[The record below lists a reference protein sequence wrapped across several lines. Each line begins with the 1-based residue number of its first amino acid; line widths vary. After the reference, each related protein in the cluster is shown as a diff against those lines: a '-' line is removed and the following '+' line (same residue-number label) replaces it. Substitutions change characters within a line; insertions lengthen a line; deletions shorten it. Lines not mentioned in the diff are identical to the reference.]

1 MQLRSYLAVV
11 QRYWVVI
18 GILPL
23 LVGAI
28 SLVLAL
34 REPQYYRATARA
46 MVTQTVYVQAQTGAF
61 PDFNLNYSW
70 ASSEY
75 ILDDVPQLVQSRVFA
90 EDVSALAAAEGYSI
104 DPALVMATLNAETLH
119 RTMTLSARTADPA
132 LAVAL
137 VRGAVT
143 ALQANGLKYWDR
155 ALPDDPDPGL
165 KVAVL
170 DMPTSAAPTRS
181 MRQLLF
187 DVGLRVML
195 ALVAGIGLAFLLH
208 YLDDR
213 LRDAYQV
220 EEWLDVQ
227 VIGVIPRDT

>member
-1 MQLRSYLAVV
+1 MQLRSYLAIV

-23 LVGAI
+23 LVGVI

-34 REPQYYRATARA
+34 RQPQQYRAIARA
-46 MVTQTVYVQAQTGAF
+46 MVTQTVHVQPQTGAF

-75 ILDDVPQLVQSRVFA
+75 ILDDLPQLVKSRVFA
-90 EDVSALAAAEGYSI
+90 EDVSTLAAAEGYPI
-104 DPALVMATLNAETLH
+104 DPTVVMATLNAETLH
-119 RTMTLSARTADPA
+119 RTMTLSASTADPVI
-132 LAVAL
+132 AVAM

-155 ALPDDPDPGL
+155 ALPDDTGL
-165 KVAVL
+165 KVALL
-170 DMPTSAAPTRS
+170 DLPTSATPTRS
-181 MRQLLF
+181 MRHLLF
-187 DVGLRVML
+187 DVGLRIML

-213 LRDAYQV
+213 LRYAHQV
-220 EEWLDVQ
+220 EEWLEVQ
-227 VIGVIPRDT
+227 VVGVIPRDK